1 MADYKIKDLEILTG
15 IKAHTIRIWEKR
27 YGLVSPERTDT
38 HIRTY
43 CDKELGILL
52 NVALLNKSGIKISK
66 IATMSPSQISKKV
79 LELNTNSSID
89 GSTEKLILAL
99 LELDEYLFKETLQK
113 LIDKQG
119 LEKTFSDSLIP
130 FLDRIGVMWLA
141 KTINTTQ
148 EHFIS
153 NLIRQK
159 VISEIDKL
167 PLPQSKDAPIMLFL
181 PEHEWHELGLLFYQ
195 YILRNKGIPTIYIGQ
210 SLPYDS
216 LIECI
221 EQVNPK
227 ALVTS
232 LLTSVDEKF
241 ITSYF
246 KQLKKESK
254 GLPIYGGGYQI
265 NMHIEILKNEVIEIK
280 EVSDIHTKIK

>member
-1 MADYKIKDLEILTG
+1 M
-15 IKAHTIRIWEKR
+15 
-27 YGLVSPERTDT
+27 
-38 HIRTY
+38 
-43 CDKELGILL
+43 
-52 NVALLNKSGIKISK
+52 LNKSGIKISK
-66 IATMSPSQISKKV
+66 IATMNSAQISDKV
-79 LELNTNSSID
+79 WELNSTPSSD
-89 GSTEKLILAL
+89 YSTEKLILAL
-99 LELDEYLFKETLQK
+99 LELNEFLFKETLQK
-113 LIDKQG
+113 LIDEVG
-119 LEKTFSDSLIP
+119 LEKTFSDTLVP
-130 FLDRIGVMWLA
+130 FLGRIGVMWLV

-167 PLPQSKDAPIMLFL
+167 PLPKSTDAPIMLFL

-195 YILRNKGIPTIYIGQ
+195 YVLRSKGIPTIYFGQ

-221 EQVNPK
+221 EQINPK

-232 LLTSVDEKF
+232 LLTGVDEKF

-254 GLPIYGGGYQI
+254 GLPIYAGGYQI

-280 EVSDIHTKIK
+280 EISDIHTKIK

>member
-1 MADYKIKDLEILTG
+1 MAEYKIKDLEILTG
-15 IKAHTIRIWEKR
+15 IKAHTLRIWEKR

-38 HIRTY
+38 LIRTY
-43 CDKELGILL
+43 TNNELSVLL
-52 NVALLNKSGIKISK
+52 NVAMLNKSGIKISK
-66 IATMSPSQISKKV
+66 IATMNSAQISDKV
-79 LELNTNSSID
+79 WELNSAPSSD
-89 GSTEKLILAL
+89 YSTEKLILAL
-99 LELDEYLFKETLQK
+99 LELNEFLFKETLQK
-113 LIDKQG
+113 LIDEVG
-119 LEKTFSDSLIP
+119 LEKTFSDTLVP
-130 FLDRIGVMWLA
+130 FLGRIGVMWLV

-167 PLPQSKDAPIMLFL
+167 PLPKSTDAPIMLFL

-195 YILRNKGIPTIYIGQ
+195 YVLRSKGIPTIYIGQ

-221 EQVNPK
+221 EQINPK

-232 LLTSVDEKF
+232 LLTAVDKKF

-254 GLPIYGGGYQI
+254 DIPIYGGGYQI

-280 EVSDIHTKIK
+280 EISDIHTKIK